1 MSWGYSAIHENES
14 EDRDQYSNSVY
25 KGLVAASVI
34 VGAGLLFIMKPFFR
48 FYVETSYF
56 GAWKYTH
63 YLIIGNV
70 FMTMGTFLASSYTV
84 NKDSKGFLFSAI
96 TGALINIILNYFLIP
111 IMGVSGAA
119 CSTCFSYIVVFIYRV
134 IDTRKYIKI
143 NVLNKKHMIAY
154 VILILS
160 AFFMF
165 IDGILSEVL
174 LFIGVIAEIIIF
186 NDVWS
191 VILKRIVHGRK
202 LKR

>member
-1 MSWGYSAIHENES
+1 
-14 EDRDQYSNSVY
+14 
-25 KGLVAASVI
+25 
-34 VGAGLLFIMKPFFR
+34 
-48 FYVETSYF
+48 
-56 GAWKYTH
+56 
-63 YLIIGNV
+63 
-70 FMTMGTFLASSYTV
+70 MGTFLASSYTV

-143 NVLNKKHMIAY
+143 NKKHMIAY

-191 VILKRIVHGRK
+191 VILKKIVHGRK

>member
-1 MSWGYSAIHENES
+1 M
-14 EDRDQYSNSVY
+14 
-25 KGLVAASVI
+25 
-34 VGAGLLFIMKPFFR
+34 
-48 FYVETSYF
+48 
-56 GAWKYTH
+56 
-63 YLIIGNV
+63 
-70 FMTMGTFLASSYTV
+70 
-84 NKDSKGFLFSAI
+84 
-96 TGALINIILNYFLIP
+96 
-111 IMGVSGAA
+111 
-119 CSTCFSYIVVFIYRV
+119 VFIYRV

>member
-1 MSWGYSAIHENES
+1 
-14 EDRDQYSNSVY
+14 
-25 KGLVAASVI
+25 
-34 VGAGLLFIMKPFFR
+34 MKPFLR
-48 FYVETSYF
+48 FYVETSYY
-56 GAWKYTH
+56 GAWKYTP

>member
-1 MSWGYSAIHENES
+1 
-14 EDRDQYSNSVY
+14 
-25 KGLVAASVI
+25 
-34 VGAGLLFIMKPFFR
+34 
-48 FYVETSYF
+48 
-56 GAWKYTH
+56 
-63 YLIIGNV
+63 
-70 FMTMGTFLASSYTV
+70 
-84 NKDSKGFLFSAI
+84 
-96 TGALINIILNYFLIP
+96 
-111 IMGVSGAA
+111 
-119 CSTCFSYIVVFIYRV
+119 
-134 IDTRKYIKI
+134 
-143 NVLNKKHMIAY
+143 MIAY